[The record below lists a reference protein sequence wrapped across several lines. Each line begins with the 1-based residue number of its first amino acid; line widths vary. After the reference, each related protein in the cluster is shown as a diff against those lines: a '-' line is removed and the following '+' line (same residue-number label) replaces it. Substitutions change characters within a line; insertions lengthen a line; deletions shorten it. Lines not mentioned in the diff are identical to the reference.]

1 MLNVTKY
8 KLLVKNLPMNFCQE
22 RLISILKLHGISDI
36 YKIII
41 KESKKESKKEEKNIK
56 VILKAKTI
64 PILLQKLQGSIL
76 SIKYYLKNQI
86 DIYRLK

>member
-1 MLNVTKY
+1 MSNVTKY
-8 KLLVKNLPMNFCQE
+8 KLLVKNLPINFCQE
-22 RLISILKLHGISDI
+22 RLISVLKIHGITDI

-41 KESKKESKKEEKNIK
+41 KESKKESKKEVKNIK
-56 VILKAKTI
+56 VILKVKTI
-64 PILLQKLQGSIL
+64 PILLQKIPGSIL

>member
-1 MLNVTKY
+1 MSNVTKY
-8 KLLVKNLPMNFCQE
+8 KLLVKNLPINFCQE
-22 RLISILKLHGISDI
+22 RLISVLKIHGITDI

-41 KESKKESKKEEKNIK
+41 KESKKESKKEKKNIK
-56 VILKAKTI
+56 VILKVKTI
-64 PILLQKLQGSIL
+64 PILLQKIPGSIL

>member
-1 MLNVTKY
+1 MSNVTKY

-22 RLISILKLHGISDI
+22 RLISVLKIHGITDI

-41 KESKKESKKEEKNIK
+41 KESKKELKNIK
-56 VILKAKTI
+56 VILKVKTI
-64 PILLQKLQGSIL
+64 PILFQKIPGSIL
-76 SIKYYLKNQI
+76 SIKYYLNNQI

>member
-1 MLNVTKY
+1 MSNVTKY

-22 RLISILKLHGISDI
+22 RLINILKIHGITDI

-41 KESKKESKKEEKNIK
+41 KESKKSENIK
-56 VILKAKTI
+56 VILKVKTI
-64 PILLQKLQGSIL
+64 PILFQKIPGSIL